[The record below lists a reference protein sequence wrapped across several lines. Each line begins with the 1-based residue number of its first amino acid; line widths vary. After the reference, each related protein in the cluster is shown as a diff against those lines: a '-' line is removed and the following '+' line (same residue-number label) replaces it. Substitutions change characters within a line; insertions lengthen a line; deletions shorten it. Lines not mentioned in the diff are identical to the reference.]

1 MQSGATATANA
12 DEVDDASFRC
22 PFTPL
27 FLPVDRSWRAEIYFI
42 YFFIFSVACVAPI
55 YFFPLTL
62 CVAAAPCLKDEREDL
77 LSHDTWRGGRKHS
90 RDEDETVGAAVPA
103 LNICTSTPAILQSV
117 KMTEFLRLFFKVL
130 RYFPDLLRCI
140 SCRCGWIWSGKLLVH
155 RHQRHEHLSF
165 LLLTSPFSLS
175 SHN

>member
-12 DEVDDASFRC
+12 DEVDDASFHC

-27 FLPVDRSWRAEIYFI
+27 FFPRWQKLKGWHLFYIS
-42 YFFIFSVACVAPI
+42 FIFSVACVALI

-90 RDEDETVGAAVPA
+90 RDEDETVGADVPV

-117 KMTEFLRLFFKVL
+117 KMAEFLRLFFSVL

-155 RHQRHEHLSF
+155 RHQKHEHLSF
-165 LLLTSPFSLS
+165 LLLASPFSLS

>member
-12 DEVDDASFRC
+12 DEVDDASFHC

-27 FLPVDRSWRAEIYFI
+27 FFPRWQKLKGWHLFYI
-42 YFFIFSVACVAPI
+42 FFIFSVACVALI

-90 RDEDETVGAAVPA
+90 RDEDETVGADVPV

-117 KMTEFLRLFFKVL
+117 KMTEFLRLFFFSPEV
-130 RYFPDLLRCI
+130 FPWSPPLHFVPL
-140 SCRCGWIWSGKLLVH
+140 WMNLIWEITCAQASEARASVFPSVGLPL
-155 RHQRHEHLSF
+155 
-165 LLLTSPFSLS
+165 
-175 SHN
+175 